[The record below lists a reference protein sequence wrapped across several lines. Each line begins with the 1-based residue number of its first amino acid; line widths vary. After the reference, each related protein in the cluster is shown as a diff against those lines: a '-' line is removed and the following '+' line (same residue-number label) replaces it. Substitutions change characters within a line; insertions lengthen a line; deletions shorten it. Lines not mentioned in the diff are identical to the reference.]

1 MKTMIK
7 QKQTITRRFLKYL
20 ILIIIGSNLIVAMF
34 LYWIMREN
42 AMKQA
47 GNLRQSLMES
57 TLVTMQQYFENVDN
71 IADTIIYNEDIIHFM
86 RNKEDTIAD
95 MALIRGIESQYYY
108 LNPDLEMSFYRTED
122 WNSVYSIQDED
133 GAIRIPDY
141 RYTDWYQE
149 IIWTRDKKV
158 LMANEEETGGA
169 GSVQSCV
176 YKIEDLYTSRVVGY
190 LKIDMNMDYLKE
202 RFLHSFNK
210 IAGATILDNEDNV
223 LFYDKMEV
231 RVPPE
236 LMGKNGEGTYE
247 TEDYI
252 ITYGTSANTGWH
264 LCLASSKAEILKEQ
278 NQIIPLLVLLV
289 LFMVGITLL
298 ISGKMFSI
306 ITVNFTRLAEGM
318 EKVKTGDLTT
328 RVQADT
334 QDEISILIQEFN
346 DMMRRIDELV
356 SRVES
361 EQLLVKEA
369 EIKALQQQINPHFIF
384 NIMETIMGLASEG
397 MDDEVIEVCT
407 CLSGMLRYN
416 TRFENVTTIAE
427 ELEQIKNYVTVI
439 KIRFEDRFEVF
450 YDIDEKCLGCRIL
463 KFTLQPLLENA
474 VSHGLGD
481 TDANGMLRIWIK
493 KEGEQV
499 SIMIYDNGTGIPA
512 EKLKELNE
520 RLEVTGEHPLE
531 YIEQY
536 KSLGILNVHLR
547 SKLFYGSGYSFEIFS
562 KEGKGT
568 CIAMKIPFSCLGSAD
583 VKNEAEKRGETHV

>member
-47 GNLRQSLMES
+47 ENLRQSLMES

-298 ISGKMFSI
+298 ISGKMF
-306 ITVNFTRLAEGM
+306 
-318 EKVKTGDLTT
+318 
-328 RVQADT
+328 
-334 QDEISILIQEFN
+334 
-346 DMMRRIDELV
+346 
-356 SRVES
+356 
-361 EQLLVKEA
+361 
-369 EIKALQQQINPHFIF
+369 
-384 NIMETIMGLASEG
+384 
-397 MDDEVIEVCT
+397 
-407 CLSGMLRYN
+407 
-416 TRFENVTTIAE
+416 
-427 ELEQIKNYVTVI
+427 
-439 KIRFEDRFEVF
+439 
-450 YDIDEKCLGCRIL
+450 
-463 KFTLQPLLENA
+463 
-474 VSHGLGD
+474 
-481 TDANGMLRIWIK
+481 
-493 KEGEQV
+493 
-499 SIMIYDNGTGIPA
+499 
-512 EKLKELNE
+512 
-520 RLEVTGEHPLE
+520 
-531 YIEQY
+531 
-536 KSLGILNVHLR
+536 
-547 SKLFYGSGYSFEIFS
+547 
-562 KEGKGT
+562 
-568 CIAMKIPFSCLGSAD
+568 
-583 VKNEAEKRGETHV
+583 

>member
-1 MKTMIK
+1 MIK

-47 GNLRQSLMES
+47 ENLRQSLMES

-231 RVPPE
+231 RVP
-236 LMGKNGEGTYE
+236 
-247 TEDYI
+247 
-252 ITYGTSANTGWH
+252 
-264 LCLASSKAEILKEQ
+264 
-278 NQIIPLLVLLV
+278 
-289 LFMVGITLL
+289 
-298 ISGKMFSI
+298 
-306 ITVNFTRLAEGM
+306 
-318 EKVKTGDLTT
+318 
-328 RVQADT
+328 
-334 QDEISILIQEFN
+334 
-346 DMMRRIDELV
+346 
-356 SRVES
+356 
-361 EQLLVKEA
+361 
-369 EIKALQQQINPHFIF
+369 
-384 NIMETIMGLASEG
+384 
-397 MDDEVIEVCT
+397 
-407 CLSGMLRYN
+407 LS
-416 TRFENVTTIAE
+416 
-427 ELEQIKNYVTVI
+427 
-439 KIRFEDRFEVF
+439 
-450 YDIDEKCLGCRIL
+450 
-463 KFTLQPLLENA
+463 
-474 VSHGLGD
+474 
-481 TDANGMLRIWIK
+481 
-493 KEGEQV
+493 
-499 SIMIYDNGTGIPA
+499 
-512 EKLKELNE
+512 
-520 RLEVTGEHPLE
+520 
-531 YIEQY
+531 
-536 KSLGILNVHLR
+536 
-547 SKLFYGSGYSFEIFS
+547 
-562 KEGKGT
+562 
-568 CIAMKIPFSCLGSAD
+568 
-583 VKNEAEKRGETHV
+583 

>member
-47 GNLRQSLMES
+47 ENLRQSLMES

-231 RVPPE
+231 RVPSE
-236 LMGKNGEGTYE
+236 LMEKKRRRHLRNRGLYYYLRNVCKHRLASLSRQLQSRDSEGAESDYSASCSAGFIYGGDYASDFRKNVFHYNGKFYPAGGGYGKGKN
-247 TEDYI
+247 
-252 ITYGTSANTGWH
+252 
-264 LCLASSKAEILKEQ
+264 
-278 NQIIPLLVLLV
+278 
-289 LFMVGITLL
+289 
-298 ISGKMFSI
+298 
-306 ITVNFTRLAEGM
+306 
-318 EKVKTGDLTT
+318 
-328 RVQADT
+328 
-334 QDEISILIQEFN
+334 
-346 DMMRRIDELV
+346 RRSDH
-356 SRVES
+356 
-361 EQLLVKEA
+361 Q
-369 EIKALQQQINPHFIF
+369 
-384 NIMETIMGLASEG
+384 
-397 MDDEVIEVCT
+397 
-407 CLSGMLRYN
+407 
-416 TRFENVTTIAE
+416 
-427 ELEQIKNYVTVI
+427 
-439 KIRFEDRFEVF
+439 
-450 YDIDEKCLGCRIL
+450 
-463 KFTLQPLLENA
+463 
-474 VSHGLGD
+474 
-481 TDANGMLRIWIK
+481 
-493 KEGEQV
+493 
-499 SIMIYDNGTGIPA
+499 GTG
-512 EKLKELNE
+512 
-520 RLEVTGEHPLE
+520 
-531 YIEQY
+531 
-536 KSLGILNVHLR
+536 
-547 SKLFYGSGYSFEIFS
+547 GYP
-562 KEGKGT
+562 G
-568 CIAMKIPFSCLGSAD
+568 
-583 VKNEAEKRGETHV
+583 

>member
-1 MKTMIK
+1 
-7 QKQTITRRFLKYL
+7 
-20 ILIIIGSNLIVAMF
+20 
-34 LYWIMREN
+34 
-42 AMKQA
+42 
-47 GNLRQSLMES
+47 
-57 TLVTMQQYFENVDN
+57 
-71 IADTIIYNEDIIHFM
+71 
-86 RNKEDTIAD
+86 